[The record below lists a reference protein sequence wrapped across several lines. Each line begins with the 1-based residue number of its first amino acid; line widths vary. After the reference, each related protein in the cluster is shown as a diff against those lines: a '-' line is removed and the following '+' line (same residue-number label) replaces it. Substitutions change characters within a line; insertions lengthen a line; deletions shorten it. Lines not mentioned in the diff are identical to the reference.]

1 MSVTR
6 ITYFVHGTTFDNEA
20 GISSGW
26 KNVRLSPLGLEQNKA
41 LGKQLEKRRFDAVFS
56 SDLHRAVATA
66 ETLFER
72 KMKIRFDERLREC
85 NYGRYN
91 GFPSPVVEPL
101 QQRHIHDPFPE
112 GESYEQVRQR
122 VRSLLDDIRADYAGA
137 DLAFVSHK
145 APQLALEVLLSGK
158 SWEQAFAEDWRRA
171 GRWQPG
177 WEYRMGDEVL
187 LTE

>member
-1 MSVTR
+1 MSATR

-26 KNVRLSPLGLEQNKA
+26 KNVRLSPLGVEQNKA
-41 LGKQLEKRRFDAVFS
+41 LRKQIKGWHFDAVYS

-158 SWEQAFAEDWRRA
+158 SWEQAFAEDWRNT
-171 GRWQPG
+171 GSWQPG
-177 WEYRMGDEVL
+177 WGYRIGDETL
-187 LTE
+187 LTG